1 MLSTSTGVAV
11 LTLSA
16 GLLLATVAEAK
27 TIKCTVTN
35 RGTAVSI
42 AGTFSF
48 DGSTTSITALNTFA
62 GSIECEHKHSF
73 SGDFHGQGVNEYSTG
88 TTPCKFTGIFGESE
102 NGFDTKLVGIVYAID
117 QENGSTFWSAS
128 RKTAASVRQ
137 PERSPLP
144 KRTNWLPAPASLKT

>member
-42 AGTFSF
+42 AGSFCF
-48 DGSTTSITALNTFA
+48 DGSTTSIMAP
-62 GSIECEHKHSF
+62 EHLCRKHR
-73 SGDFHGQGVNEYSTG
+73 VRTTSTLLVVI
-88 TTPCKFTGIFGESE
+88 FTV
-102 NGFDTKLVGIVYAID
+102 KA
-117 QENGSTFWSAS
+117 
-128 RKTAASVRQ
+128 
-137 PERSPLP
+137 
-144 KRTNWLPAPASLKT
+144 